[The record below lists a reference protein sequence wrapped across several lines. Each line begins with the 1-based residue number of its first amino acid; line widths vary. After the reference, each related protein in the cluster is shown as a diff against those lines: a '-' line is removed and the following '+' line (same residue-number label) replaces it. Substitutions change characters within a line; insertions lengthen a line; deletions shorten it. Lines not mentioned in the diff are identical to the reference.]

1 MKESDCERRIRIRS
15 IAARRE
21 WRMAWTLGLMLAC
34 VLQPQQLRAAT
45 MLEELATL
53 EAVHPLVRAG
63 WENVEA
69 AEYGVL
75 GSIAGFLPK
84 VTGRAGYGYER
95 TRLATSESYEDLWV
109 NTGSAS
115 LNQNLFNGLRT
126 YSGFRSAQKLEKLAV
141 IALEG
146 VRQSVLIE
154 GINAY
159 INVRRSFQVV
169 RIARAEEE
177 TIKTQANLEGERVRK
192 GAGISVDVMFA
203 KARLQLAKD
212 RRVAQEGAL
221 RNAASSYAQVFDHP
235 PNVTE
240 MTDPE
245 DPKQLLPATLG
256 DAIRTAVQMHPSM
269 LAANTQVDQLR

>member
-1 MKESDCERRIRIRS
+1 
-15 IAARRE
+15 
-21 WRMAWTLGLMLAC
+21 MAWTLGLMLAC
-34 VLQPQQLRAAT
+34 VLQPQQSRAVT

-53 EAVHPLVRAG
+53 EEVHPLLRAG
-63 WENVEA
+63 WDNVEV

-84 VTGRAGYGYER
+84 ITGKGTYGYEH
-95 TRLATSESYEDLWV
+95 TRLAAGASYLGFSV
-109 NTGSAS
+109 NTESATFK
-115 LNQNLFNGLRT
+115 QNVFNGLRT
-126 YSGFRSAQKLEKLAV
+126 YSGFRSAQKLEKLSL

-146 VRQSVLIE
+146 TRQSLLFE

-159 INVRRSFQVV
+159 INVRRSSQIVG
-169 RIARAEEE
+169 IARAEEE
-177 TIKTQANLEGERVRK
+177 TIRMQASLEAERARK
-192 GAGISVDVMFA
+192 GGGIAVDVMFA

-212 RRVAQEGAL
+212 RRAAQEGLL
-221 RNAASSYAQVFDHP
+221 RNAISSYTQIFDRL
-235 PNVTE
+235 PNLAE